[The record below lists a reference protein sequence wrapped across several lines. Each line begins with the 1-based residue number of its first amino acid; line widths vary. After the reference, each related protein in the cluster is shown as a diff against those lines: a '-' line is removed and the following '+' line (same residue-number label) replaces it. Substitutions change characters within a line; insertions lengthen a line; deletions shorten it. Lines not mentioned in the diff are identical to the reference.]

1 MSEETFTIQAL
12 LESNNILQ
20 EEVSR
25 LRNSNRILR
34 TVHSALRAA
43 NESLRAQVAL
53 AKFNDE
59 TFKAFCQ
66 GEFDAPVTEHA
77 EGGLPTA
84 SRVVDPLV

>member
-1 MSEETFTIQAL
+1 MSEETFTIEAL

-43 NESLRAQVAL
+43 NESLRAQVEL

-59 TFKAFCQ
+59 TFKSFCQ
-66 GEFDAPVTEHA
+66 GEFDAPVTEYA

-84 SRVVDPLV
+84 SVVEPLV

>member
-43 NESLRAQVAL
+43 NESLRAQVSL
-53 AKFNDE
+53 AQFNDE
-59 TFKAFCQ
+59 TFKRFCQ
-66 GEFDAPVTEHA
+66 GEFDAPVTEYA
-77 EGGLPTA
+77 EGALPNA
-84 SRVVDPLV
+84 SSVVDPLV